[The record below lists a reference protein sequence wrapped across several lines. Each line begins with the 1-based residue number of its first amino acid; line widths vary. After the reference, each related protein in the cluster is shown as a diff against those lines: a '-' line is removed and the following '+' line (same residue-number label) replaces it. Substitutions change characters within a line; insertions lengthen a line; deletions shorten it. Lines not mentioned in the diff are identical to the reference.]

1 MRPFGMDRSRRLHG
15 RADFAA
21 VYDAGMKLTRGPLRV
36 YARTNGLEHG
46 RLGISISRHVG
57 IAVKRNRIKRLLRE
71 AFRLSQ
77 NELPAGYDWVVMVR
91 PHEPM
96 GLGEYREL
104 LVGVMRKLAEI
115 CNPPSPPAPEAPGE
129 G

>member
-1 MRPFGMDRSRRLHG
+1 MRPLGLDRSRRLHG

-21 VYDAGMKLTRGPLRV
+21 VYDAGLKLNRGPLRI
-36 YARTNGLEHG
+36 YARANGLGHG

-77 NELPAGYDWVVMVR
+77 NELPAGFDWVVVVR

-96 GLGEYREL
+96 GLGDYREL
-104 LVGVMRKLAEI
+104 LAGMMRKLAGM
-115 CNPPSPPAPEAPGE
+115 CDPPSPPSPGVPGE